1 MKALRARL
9 AWEIDPEIIINDLET
24 NVNKEEKNIV
34 GGVRAIRKTLCAIE
48 DDGQFAY
55 ATLKDLG
62 NSTARYDPYNLVCIG
77 AAQTYNLKQLFSVT
91 ASTVTQVNSFI

>member
-9 AWEIDPEIIINDLET
+9 AWEIDPEIIINDPET
-24 NVNKEEKNIV
+24 NVNKEEKNI
-34 GGVRAIRKTLCAIE
+34 CAIE